1 MDTREDRF
9 FICSGCFGALS
20 EYMLSRPKLV
30 KGLGL
35 PSSLTVHPV
44 DQDDPSGIPTCER
57 CLEKPADGYIPLATA
72 KQAVLG

>member
-20 EYMLSRPKLV
+20 EHMLGQPKLV

-35 PSSLTVHPV
+35 PSQLTVHPV
-44 DQDDPSGIPTCER
+44 EHDDPSGIPTCER
-57 CLEKPADGYIPLATA
+57 CKAPADGYIPLATP
-72 KQAVLG
+72 KQAVL

>member
-20 EYMLSRPKLV
+20 EHMLGQPKLV

-35 PSSLTVHPV
+35 PSHLTVHPV

-57 CLEKPADGYIPLATA
+57 CLEKTAAGYIPLATA